1 MKQKIHFIMTTFQ
14 EYKRKISISEV
25 AESLGYKLNA
35 KAGRKYLEYKLY
47 SGNTKVDEILIYNNG
62 GNQTYFSRFGVGDK
76 GDLINFVMNRLSS
89 FTCSGSGYDAVR
101 EVLSKYSKDVAVVTR
116 QKVVLPNIETK
127 FNIDD
132 YEISVNEKVLYEYL
146 NDIRKIS
153 IDTINAFIKIGAV
166 KTVCN
171 RTNPYKILNVAFPFC
186 SILNPEDILNF
197 ELRNYNSRQGRSF
210 KGFCP
215 GGNKANAVW
224 VASFASD
231 RGKVKNVYIGESALD
246 MMALYQILDDGE
258 KKDGAFISVGGNLVY
273 SQIKDLKLA
282 FPNADIILCFDD
294 DTQGNIYDVMAA
306 YFLVKGLEPKVYR
319 NANDV
324 IISLYNDVVVLRSS
338 IDKFVSLNYL
348 LGVDLLPNWLQ
359 IKKAHGAKDF
369 NDILLK

>member
-1 MKQKIHFIMTTFQ
+1 MTTFQ
-14 EYKRKISISEV
+14 DFKRKITISEV
-25 AESLGYKLNA
+25 AESIGYRLNP

-47 SGNTKVDEILIYNNG
+47 SGSTKVDEILIYNNSG
-62 GNQTYFSRFGVGDK
+62 TQTYFSRYGVGDK
-76 GDLINFVMNRLSS
+76 GDLINFVMNRLNS
-89 FTCSGSGYDAVR
+89 FTYTGSGYEAVR
-101 EVLSKYSKDVAVVTR
+101 NILSKFSNDCSVVATRERVVPGN
-116 QKVVLPNIETK
+116 VETK
-127 FNIDD
+127 FNIAD
-132 YEISVNEKVLYEYL
+132 YDISVNDKVIYEYL
-146 NDIRKIS
+146 NNIRKIS
-153 IDTINAFIKIGAV
+153 IDTINAFLGIGAV

-171 RTNPYKILNVAFPFC
+171 RTNSYKILNVAFPFC
-186 SILNPEDILNF
+186 SISNPEEILNF
-197 ELRNYNSRQGRSF
+197 ELRNYNSRQGRTF

-258 KKDGAFISVGGNLVY
+258 KKEAAFISVGGNLVY
-273 SQIKDLKLA
+273 SQIKDLKFA

-324 IISLYNDVVVLRSS
+324 IISLYDNVVELKTSV
-338 IDKFVSLNYL
+338 DKFVSLNYL
-348 LGVDLLPNWLQ
+348 LGVDVMPGWLH
-359 IKKAHGAKDF
+359 IKKPNAAKDW
-369 NDILLK
+369 NDVLLKIVGV

>member
-1 MKQKIHFIMTTFQ
+1 MTTFQ

-62 GNQTYFSRFGVGDK
+62 GIQTYFSRFGIGDK
-76 GDLINFVMNRLSS
+76 GDLINFIMNRLSS
-89 FTCSGSGYDAVR
+89 FTCSGNGYDAVR
-101 EVLSKYSKDVAVVTR
+101 EVLSRYAGDSCIETR
-116 QKVVLPNIETK
+116 QKVVLPNVETK

-132 YEISVNEKVLYEYL
+132 YDISVNEKVLYEYL

-153 IDTINAFIKIGAV
+153 IDTIKAFIKIGAV

-186 SILNPEDILNF
+186 SLSKPGDILNF
-197 ELRNYNSRQGRSF
+197 ELRNYNSRHGRTF

-215 GGNKANAVW
+215 GGSKANAVW
-224 VASFASD
+224 VASFVSD
-231 RGKVKNVYIGESALD
+231 WSKVKRVYIGESALD
-246 MMALYQILDDGE
+246 MMALYQVLYEEEREDA
-258 KKDGAFISVGGNLVY
+258 AFISIGGNLVY
-273 SQIKDLKLA
+273 SQIKDLRSA
-282 FPNADIILCFDD
+282 FPNAEVYLCFDD

-306 YFLVKGLEPKVYR
+306 YFLVKSLEPKIYR

-324 IISLYNDVVVLRSS
+324 IISLYNDVVVLKSS

-348 LGVDLLPNWLQ
+348 LGVDLLPNWLH
-359 IKKAHGAKDF
+359 IKKAPGAKDF
-369 NDILLK
+369 NDVLLK